1 MNLFLIKFEDVEN
14 YERFNLSEAL
24 CVLFLQVDDKVFLQG
39 PVMNNNI
46 LYDTKYQYLSKCIIS
61 SLKIEERQS
70 VLKIAE
76 GNSANFSILH
86 VLHGSMI
93 MHRQTGIVN
102 VRLM

>member
-46 LYDTKYQYLSKCIIS
+46 LYQTKYQYLSKCIIS

-76 GNSANFSILH
+76 GNSPNFPYYMFC
-86 VLHGSMI
+86 VA
-93 MHRQTGIVN
+93 Q
-102 VRLM
+102 